1 MIDTTDFIHTHDGFT
16 MTGQIAKPSGDG
28 PHPGALVMHSAL
40 GLDDLVCRRV
50 VNLSVTQRISWV
62 GNC

>member
-50 VNLSVTQRISWV
+50 VNLSVTQRIS
-62 GNC
+62 